1 MYIDIEFADEV
12 RQKVGKLHEK
22 LICRVVLDKGAGRI
36 LLTNHKTTHC
46 AWWPFA
52 EYDIIAN
59 CQVVE

>member
-12 RQKVGKLHEK
+12 RQKVGKLHEN